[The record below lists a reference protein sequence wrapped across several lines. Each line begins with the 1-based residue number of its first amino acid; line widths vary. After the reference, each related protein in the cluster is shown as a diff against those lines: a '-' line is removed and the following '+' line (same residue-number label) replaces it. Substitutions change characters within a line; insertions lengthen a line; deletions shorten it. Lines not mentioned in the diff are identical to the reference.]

1 MTQKRKLVGNSFALL
16 VNRLVQSLATFVLTA
31 AIARLRGADELGQ
44 YLLAFSYYFIFVSI
58 ISQGLKTLFTRE
70 LARAPEEASLY
81 FISGTILQFL
91 LSLLGYGALVIF
103 VFLLPYNADTK
114 AICYTMGLTIIP
126 FALSNVTEAIF
137 QAQEKMHLIAF
148 SAIPIYLAR
157 LFIMIWAMQ
166 IGYGVKLLS
175 VIYVVSEVFIWIF
188 QGILITKDTKVKWQL
203 KQDFIRETIYKL
215 KTFFVLEGIAMVS
228 SRIEILLLSI
238 LGSEFLVGL
247 YGGIAQLLQ
256 PFSIIANS
264 LAGAL
269 FPAMSKAVEQG
280 REKQRQL
287 AEYFI
292 EILMTIGL
300 PLTVGLFFLG
310 EELLTFVYDSSFA
323 EAALALKI
331 NAVIL
336 LIFPFTRALSNLLVA
351 NRLEKVNLREVLTTT
366 PIGAIAG
373 VILVSQYQLIGAAI
387 LDPLMTAIACIQYVY
402 AVYNRLF
409 TLRFWRILRRP
420 LLVSLLMSITFIVLK
435 QFQLN
440 FATILIIAIAAYSIF
455 FSLISLPTF
464 GTIPG
469 IKTKFFKK

>member
-16 VNRLVQSLATFVLTA
+16 VNRLVQSIATFVLTA

-58 ISQGLKTLFTRE
+58 VSQGLKTFFTRE
-70 LARAPEEASLY
+70 LARTPEETSLY
-81 FISGTILQFL
+81 FTSGTLLQFI
-91 LSLLGYGALVIF
+91 LSLLGYGALIVF
-103 VFLLPYNADTK
+103 VSLLPYNADTK
-114 AICYTMGLTIIP
+114 IVCYTMGLTVIP

-148 SAIPIYLAR
+148 SAIPIYLTR
-157 LFIMIWAMQ
+157 LFIMIWVMQ
-166 IGYGVKLLS
+166 IGYGVKFISGIYAFSELL
-175 VIYVVSEVFIWIF
+175 IWLV
-188 QGILITKDTKVKWQL
+188 QVILIVKDTQIKWQL
-203 KQDFIRETIYKL
+203 QKDFIQQTIYNSR
-215 KTFFVLEGIAMVS
+215 TFFALDSIAMIS

-238 LGSEFLVGL
+238 LGNEFLVGL
-247 YGGIAQLLQ
+247 YGGVAQLLQ

-310 EELLTFVYDSSFA
+310 EELLTFIYDPSFA

-351 NRLEKVNLREVLTTT
+351 NRLEKINLREVLTTT

-387 LDPLMTAIACIQYVY
+387 LDPLMTAIASIQYLY
-402 AVYNRLF
+402 ATYNRLF
-409 TLRFWRILRRP
+409 TLRLWRILRRP
-420 LLVSLLMSITFIVLK
+420 LLVSLLMSITLIVLK

-440 FATILIIAIAAYSIF
+440 FALKLIIAIAAYSIF
-455 FSLISLPTF
+455 FSFISLPTF
-464 GTIPG
+464 GAIPG